1 MPLGIGLTNGQQ
13 FFKKA
18 SDDNVSPFAIFVS
31 DSHATI
37 KKTYF
42 ARSKVKENQ
51 DLWVVCLITKLVVAK
66 LGKLVYTMK
75 IH

>member
-1 MPLGIGLTNGQQ
+1 MLYPNEISFCG
-13 FFKKA
+13 FKKEH
-18 SDDNVSPFAIFVS
+18 PS

-51 DLWVVCLITKLVVAK
+51 DLWVACLITKLVVPK
-66 LGKLVYTMK
+66 LGKLVYTMR